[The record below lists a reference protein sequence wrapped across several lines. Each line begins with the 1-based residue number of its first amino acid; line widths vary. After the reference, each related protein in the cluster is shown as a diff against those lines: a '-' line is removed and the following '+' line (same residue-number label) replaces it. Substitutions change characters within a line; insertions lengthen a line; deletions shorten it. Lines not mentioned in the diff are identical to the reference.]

1 MDMVTDRPTIALS
14 VLAGRAGGLVGR
26 SEWLTIDQAQIDAFA
41 AVTHDHQYI
50 HVDPVAAKS
59 VFGGTIA
66 HGFLTLSMIS
76 LMAVQALPAIAGGV
90 MEVNYG
96 FNRIRFLTPVRSG
109 SRVRGS
115 FVLMGLE
122 ERNPGEWLAR
132 YDVTIE
138 IGGEPKPALVAE
150 WMMLTVLGTQGEG
163 Q

>member
-1 MDMVTDRPTIALS
+1 M
-14 VLAGRAGGLVGR
+14 
-26 SEWLTIDQAQIDAFA
+26 A
-41 AVTHDHQYI
+41 A
-50 HVDPVAAKS
+50 ARS

-138 IGGEPKPALVAE
+138 ICGEPKPALVCPCHYSTFDPATGGTVIFGPAGRKLP
-150 WMMLTVLGTQGEG
+150 MLPLQIDRRGYLRAAGTFDGPVG
-163 Q
+163 PSWWGVRNRGAKA